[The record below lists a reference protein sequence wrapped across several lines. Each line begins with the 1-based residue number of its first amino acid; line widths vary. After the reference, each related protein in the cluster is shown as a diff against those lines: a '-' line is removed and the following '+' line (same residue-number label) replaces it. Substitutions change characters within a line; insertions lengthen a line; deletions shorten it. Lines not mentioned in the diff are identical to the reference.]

1 MGLSMGPLHTFR
13 RFFSMKLSVFQ
24 KSIAYQELFC
34 VETYLASSSN
44 HDGDGNEEINKQQV
58 K

>member
-1 MGLSMGPLHTFR
+1 MGLSMGPWYRFC
-13 RFFSMKLSVFQ
+13 RFFFMKLSVFQ

-34 VETYLASSSN
+34 VETYLVSSSN
-44 HDGDGNEEINKQQV
+44 HEGDGNEEINKQQV